1 MTYMLLMI
9 SDYSKLQM
17 MTPEQAQSLDATVT
31 GSTRHSREPGLLF
44 QPKDSGSRSTR
55 RPSVGRRYRSQ
66 RRSVLSSCAS
76 GRGLRIIEAASI
88 DEAADWATKVAVE
101 NGAIEV
107 RQVL

>member
-31 GSTRHSREPGLLF
+31 GTTRHSREPGLLF

-55 RPSVGRRYRSQ
+55 RPSDGDIAVSDGPFSAAADQ
-66 RRSVLSSCAS
+66 VAGF
-76 GRGLRIIEAASI
+76 GRGHQAASI